1 MIKNDI
7 QRARRLHIADI
18 PIRSAQRFGNKIALV
33 DQEQRISFSE
43 FNRNVEQIA
52 MHMHTQGLRKG
63 DKVMIF
69 SHNCWQF
76 PTILYAAARL
86 GVVSVPINFM
96 LNAQEVHYL
105 LQHAQPKML
114 VVEDQLCAVMEKA
127 LENIDFNLPKQVV
140 IGLNQLAVSTSW
152 QNFEDYL
159 VETEVEL
166 PNVELHADEA
176 IRMMYTSG
184 TESLPKGVLLS
195 SEALMSQYTSC
206 MVEGQ
211 MSSNDREIHAFP
223 MYHCAQ
229 LDAFLNVDLIL
240 GATSYIFR
248 RFDPDAIL
256 DIIAEE
262 KITKLFCPPTAW
274 IALLNAEKFNPTQL
288 TSLRKAYYGASAMP
302 KAVIDE
308 LLAKLPDIG
317 FWQFYGQT
325 EMAPV
330 AAVLH
335 PEDHLEYADSVGKP
349 AFNVETQI
357 MDEYGVI
364 LQQGEIGEIVHR
376 SAHLTSGYDQN
387 DEKNAESFKYG
398 WFHSGDLG
406 YFNEQGYLYVV
417 DRIKDMVKSGGE
429 NVSTREVEEVIYR
442 IEGVKE
448 VAVFGTA
455 HPRWIEAVTA
465 VVIPHQDAQLDEKM
479 IINFCA
485 QHLSA
490 YKMPK
495 MVHFTEALPKNASGK
510 ILKRE
515 LKQQYQQSEVKVS

>member
-7 QRARRLHIADI
+7 QRARRMHIADI
-18 PIRSAQRFGNKIALV
+18 PTRSAQRFGHKTALV
-33 DQEQRISFSE
+33 DQDQRISFSE
-43 FNRNVEQIA
+43 FDRYVEQIA
-52 MHMHTQGLRKG
+52 MHMHAQGLCKG
-63 DKVMIF
+63 DKIMLF

-76 PTILYAAARL
+76 PAILYAAARL
-86 GVVSVPINFM
+86 GVIGVPINFM
-96 LNAQEVHYL
+96 LNAKEVHYL

-114 VVEDQLCAVMEKA
+114 VVEDDLCAVMEQA
-127 LENIDFNLPKQVV
+127 LEKIDFTRPKQVV
-140 IGLNQLAVSTSW
+140 LDLNQRTISAQW
-152 QNFEDYL
+152 KNFEEYL
-159 VETEVEL
+159 VQTEIKL
-166 PNVELHADEA
+166 PDVELHADDA

-206 MVEGQ
+206 MVEGK

-248 RFDPDAIL
+248 RFEPDAVLEMISK
-256 DIIAEE
+256 E

-274 IALLNAEKFNPTQL
+274 IALLNAEKFNPVEL
-288 TSLRKAYYGASAMP
+288 TSLSKAYYGASAMP
-302 KAVIDE
+302 KAVIE
-308 LLAKLPDIG
+308 TLLEKLPHIG

-330 AAVLH
+330 ATVLH
-335 PEDHLEYADSVGKP
+335 PEDHFEYADSVGKP

-357 MDEYGVI
+357 MDEHGVI
-364 LQQGEIGEIVHR
+364 LPQGEIGEIVHR
-376 SAHLTSGYDQN
+376 SVHLTVGYDQN

-465 VVIPHQDAQLDEKM
+465 VVIPHQNVQLDEKM
-479 IINFCA
+479 IMKFCA

-495 MVHFTEALPKNASGK
+495 MIYFDDVLPKNASGK

-515 LKQQYQQSEVKVS
+515 LKQQFQS